1 MAILSPIMS
10 FENMA
15 SAILMYAWE
24 CAGLFTL
31 YICYLSKRR
40 KRGGAYTLMSVLMRV
55 FYSLMILVDGH
66 SCRWSNVHQ
75 ATRPREHF
83 SPQVVAALNID
94 PKFCSYYDIQMSGLH
109 EGARWLVIQVASLG
123 IPRVSTQVR
132 YSLIGLVVHKSH
144 VSSNPK
150 NMKGQHSGMKR

>member
-1 MAILSPIMS
+1 MGQAL
-10 FENMA
+10 
-15 SAILMYAWE
+15 
-24 CAGLFTL
+24 TL

-75 ATRPREHF
+75 ATRPRGRF

-94 PKFCSYYDIQMSGLH
+94 PKCCSYYDIQMSGLH
-109 EGARWLVIQVASLG
+109 EGAR
-123 IPRVSTQVR
+123 
-132 YSLIGLVVHKSH
+132 
-144 VSSNPK
+144 
-150 NMKGQHSGMKR
+150 